1 MVRGRLAAAGGAV
14 WRRSAKRGASAARPQ
29 ALLAAQRLSSSSAEA
44 EWSTVSLTDRAARRF
59 HAVPPDGVAARP
71 QDDQGRTNH
80 AGLQR
85 LADILGG
92 TQYLRTALS
101 GSVAA
106 RLHDDAWFE
115 GLQRLADM
123 LGGTQYLRT
132 ALSDG
137 VAARLQDDAWFEGVQ
152 RLADMLGG
160 TQYLRT
166 ALSGSVAA
174 RLHDDAW
181 FEGLQRL
188 ADMLGGTQYLR
199 TALSNSSV
207 ASRLENEDFKT
218 TVATIVQLVGNDT
231 TARLLGRSSVVVR
244 LDRIVATVQS
254 IPADERTRLCS
265 RMVAAASRGA
275 RDLEALL
282 VH

>member
-101 GSVAA
+101 NSVAA

-132 ALSDG
+132 ALS
-137 VAARLQDDAWFEGVQ
+137 
-152 RLADMLGG
+152 
-160 TQYLRT
+160 
-166 ALSGSVAA
+166 GSVAA
-174 RLHDDAW
+174 RLQDDAW

-199 TALSNSSV
+199 TALSDGV

-254 IPADERTRLCS
+254 IPADERTPLCS

>member
-1 MVRGRLAAAGGAV
+1 MWGAGMVRGRLAAAGGAV
-14 WRRSAKRGASAARPQ
+14 WRRRSAKRGASAARPQ

-44 EWSTVSLTDRAARRF
+44 EWSVSLTDRAARRI

-80 AGLQR
+80 AGL
-85 LADILGG
+85 
-92 TQYLRTALS
+92 
-101 GSVAA
+101 
-106 RLHDDAWFE
+106 
-115 GLQRLADM
+115 
-123 LGGTQYLRT
+123 
-132 ALSDG
+132 
-137 VAARLQDDAWFEGVQ
+137 Q

>member
-1 MVRGRLAAAGGAV
+1 VRGRLAAAGGAV

-106 RLHDDAWFE
+106 RLHDDAWFQ

-123 LGGTQYLRT
+123 LGGTQYMRT
-132 ALSDG
+132 ALSD
-137 VAARLQDDAWFEGVQ
+137 
-152 RLADMLGG
+152 
-160 TQYLRT
+160 
-166 ALSGSVAA
+166 SVAA

-181 FEGLQRL
+181 FQGLQRL

-199 TALSNSSV
+199 TALSNGSV

-218 TVATIVQLVGNDT
+218 NVATIVQLVGKAK
-231 TARLLGRSSVVVR
+231 TASLLGRSCVVVR

-254 IPADERTRLCS
+254 IPADERTPLCS